1 MIINTIFFILLAA
14 SMLSGLVPLLFV
26 VKRYKAFST
35 QLKALFIY
43 LIGALFIEI
52 IMPLLPIL
60 DVTHFY
66 TPVQLSFAI
75 FEFIMI
81 AYIFWLEFYKRSLKI
96 TIIGFVI
103 AYLIGLIITF
113 IFTNTTG
120 NVIDVADI
128 MEASFIIILS
138 IIFFFNVFTDLEI
151 PKLTNYPFFWLNSAF
166 LVYFGTAFFLFLFNN
181 AAKDFDKAIVYF
193 LTAIHHI
200 VNIAYNILI
209 TIAICKVKKP

>member
-14 SMLSGLVPLLFV
+14 STLSGLVPLLFGA
-26 VKRYKAFST
+26 KRYKAFSI

-43 LIGALFIEI
+43 LIGALIVEI
-52 IMPLLPIL
+52 VMPVLPL
-60 DVTHFY
+60 FELTHLY
-66 TPVQLSFAI
+66 ISVQLSFAI
-75 FEFIMI
+75 FEFLMI
-81 AYIFWLEFYKRSLKI
+81 SIIFWFEFRKRALKI

-113 IFTNTTG
+113 ILTNSAG

-128 MEASFIIILS
+128 MEASFVIMLS

-151 PKLTNYPFFWLNSAF
+151 PTLTNYPFFWLNSAF
-166 LVYFGTAFFLFLFNN
+166 LVYFGVAFFLFLFNN

-200 VNIAYNILI
+200 VNITYNILI
-209 TIAICKVKKP
+209 TIAICKVKKQ